1 MGGTG
6 SDMSPL
12 NLVLLL
18 VSSTSLAGGQFT
30 TTTTTTASTSCDDF
44 SDGLC
49 PLSEDNIVGST
60 NSPSVEL
67 CQAACRDNSECN
79 FFSYIG
85 SQCFLLSSCA
95 TTESCPGCMSGPPLP
110 NISDCQESTTGPP
123 TTTTTMGNPTTTVPP
138 TTIPPTMT
146 TTTTMK
152 PTTTTTMETTTTLAP
167 CDLTEGLLCDEKE
180 NLITEIEGISSAS
193 DCQAVCQNHPE

>member
-6 SDMSPL
+6 SDMTPL

-18 VSSTSLAGGQFT
+18 VSSTFLAGGQFT

-60 NSPSVEL
+60 NTQSVEL
-67 CQAACRDNSECN
+67 CQEACRDNSECN

-85 SQCFLLSSCA
+85 SQCFLLSSCE
-95 TTESCPGCMSGPPLP
+95 TTEPCPGCMSGPPLP
-110 NISDCQESTTGPP
+110 NISDCQESTTEPPTTMPPTTMPP
-123 TTTTTMGNPTTTVPP
+123 TTTTSPTTMP
-138 TTIPPTMT
+138 
-146 TTTTMK
+146 
-152 PTTTTTMETTTTLAP
+152 PTTTTPPTTMP
-167 CDLTEGLLCDEKE
+167 
-180 NLITEIEGISSAS
+180 
-193 DCQAVCQNHPE
+193 P